1 MIGEHTKGGR
11 EAAFIY
17 YGKSDCLTIE
27 RIERDGKACAAVRGT
42 EKVIIDAQSA
52 MELYKRDRADALS
65 LYIYHSVRTPSI
77 MMAPARAAISS
88 GVSFAPPES
97 HSSVSVR
104 LPETMKEQK

>member
-1 MIGEHTKGGR
+1 MIGEHTKGGLA
-11 EAAFIY
+11 AAFIY
-17 YGKSDCLTIE
+17 GESDYLTIE
-27 RIERDGKACAAVRGT
+27 RIERDGKACAAIRGT
-42 EKVIIDAQSA
+42 EKVIIDAQ
-52 MELYKRDRADALS
+52 ELYKRDRADALC
-65 LYIYHSVRTPSI
+65 LCIYHSVRTPSM

>member
-1 MIGEHTKGGR
+1 MIGEHTKGGLA
-11 EAAFIY
+11 AAFIY
-17 YGKSDCLTIE
+17 GESDYLTIE
-27 RIERDGKACAAVRGT
+27 RIERDVKACAAIRGT

-52 MELYKRDRADALS
+52 MELHKRDRADALS
-65 LYIYHSVRTPSI
+65 LCIYHSVRTPSM

>member
-17 YGKSDCLTIE
+17 GESDYLTIE
-27 RIERDGKACAAVRGT
+27 RIERDGKACAAIRGT

-52 MELYKRDRADALS
+52 MELS
-65 LYIYHSVRTPSI
+65 LCIYHSVRTPSM

>member
-17 YGKSDCLTIE
+17 GESDYLTIE
-27 RIERDGKACAAVRGT
+27 RIERDGKACAARRGT
-42 EKVIIDAQSA
+42 EKVIIDAHA
-52 MELYKRDRADALS
+52 MELHKRDRADALS
-65 LYIYHSVRTPSI
+65 LFIYHSVRTPSM

>member
-17 YGKSDCLTIE
+17 GESDYLTI
-27 RIERDGKACAAVRGT
+27 GKACAAIRGT

-65 LYIYHSVRTPSI
+65 LCIYHSVRTPSM

>member
-17 YGKSDCLTIE
+17 GESDYLTIE
-27 RIERDGKACAAVRGT
+27 RIERDGKACA
-42 EKVIIDAQSA
+42 AQSA

-65 LYIYHSVRTPSI
+65 LCIYHSVRTPSI